1 MVRIR
6 RSHRRGPGSIP
17 GQGSFSSSSL
27 QLAPF
32 LTPVRPSPAMGG
44 LTTPTSPFTFL
55 AFCPTASPRQP
66 AGIFASGHLATSPP
80 ILTPVLPCPALHGG
94 GITPTSPLL
103 PFAQKHCRQTLLLR
117 TTSTYLHPHSQ
128 PNSLQPHRS
137 SLPAHS
143 PPFSLIPTHAH
154 HLFLYTPNPQGLSS

>member
-80 ILTPVLPCPALHGG
+80 ILTPVLLCPACPARGG
-94 GITPTSPLL
+94 RALPPHHLSYLL
-103 PFAQKHCRQTLLLR
+103 PKSIAARPCCSAPLVRTYTLTRNPTACSL
-117 TTSTYLHPHSQ
+117 TGAPYPHTHHPF
-128 PNSLQPHRS
+128 P
-137 SLPAHS
+137 
-143 PPFSLIPTHAH
+143 
-154 HLFLYTPNPQGLSS
+154 